1 MKTYF
6 ELITEMSKS
15 DLQELESRI
24 VVLMEHLLKIGHVTG
39 QVAHDNS
46 RGWNQTVRNQRR
58 DLAAHI
64 KANPGL
70 KSKLTEQ
77 MLDKVYRIAV
87 ANVKTEYR
95 TTSFSS
101 SRQLSLEDV
110 VGPEIVL
117 ALKR

>member
-24 VVLMEHLLKIGHVTG
+24 IVLLEHLLKIRHVIG
-39 QVAHDNS
+39 QASLDNS

-77 MLDKVYRIAV
+77 MLDQVYRIAV

-95 TTSFSS
+95 TTHFPSRRQSS
-101 SRQLSLEDV
+101 MNDI

-117 ALKR
+117 ALK